1 MKETT
6 FIDKNKEKWHEFE
19 KLSRA
24 KSTDPDKLSELFVEL
39 TEDLSYAKTFYPK
52 RTVRVYLNYLAQK
65 VFMSFHKQKK
75 GFLRDFALFWIQ
87 KLPFEMYRSRNQFFH
102 AFLFLAVSVLIGCVS
117 SFIDEDFA
125 RVIMGDGY
133 MNMTEENINSG
144 DPMKVYKEMPEGSM
158 FLWITQNNIKVAFI
172 TFILGVFFSI
182 GSVFM
187 LLRTGFMLGAF
198 QYFFYSKGLF
208 LTSFLTIWIHGT
220 LEISAIVIAGAA
232 GIVMGNGLLF
242 PKTLT
247 RTQSFQISA
256 KRGMNILLGTVPIF
270 IVAGFLEGYVTRH
283 TEMSSFSKWFI
294 ILFSLAFVVYY
305 YIIYPKMV
313 AKSFPDDLRVEEKPA
328 HQESAAIQKH
338 RIREISG
345 VFYDTFRFY
354 KTYFLNIGTIIV
366 AVILPL
372 AIIYLSALYYFSPIA
387 DYDLTME
394 ELGAF
399 IMSGLDHF
407 TWTGLIANVAFI
419 SLNIATVVH
428 CFQFLEKPNSKPF
441 LQIWIKEIWP
451 YFIKAFIITLLL
463 YSLFFFTPFYVSLL
477 FILLMP
483 FVLNVFYPVISSEN
497 SFADGINKGLS
508 YGSKSWGNSLLV
520 FILMLAMVYFFSW
533 LYHNPIFEDFDIK
546 SLMLDEIIDWHT
558 LTVFDNFM
566 TIRNFISSLFVM
578 MLIQLLIPLLVIAF
592 SFQFLSTQDKEEAI
606 GLKKRMKKF
615 GKGSKIYEKVG

>member
-19 KLSRA
+19 KLSQA
-24 KSTDPDKLSELFVEL
+24 KNTDPDKLSELFVEL

-52 RTVRVYLNYLAQK
+52 RTVRVYLNFLAQK

-87 KLPFEMYRSRNQFFH
+87 KLPLEMYRSRNQFFH
-102 AFLFLAVSVLIGCVS
+102 AFLFLAISVLIGCVS

-125 RVIMGDGY
+125 RVILGDSY
-133 MNMTEENINSG
+133 VNMTEENINLG
-144 DPMKVYKEMPEGSM
+144 DPMKVYKNMSEGSM
-158 FLWITQNNIKVAFI
+158 FLEITQNNIKVAFI

-198 QYFFYSKGLF
+198 QYFFYTKGLF

-247 RTQSFQISA
+247 RTQSFQVSA

-294 ILFSLAFVVYY
+294 ILFSLAFVIYY
-305 YIIYPKMV
+305 YIIYPRMV
-313 AKSFPDDLRVEEKPA
+313 AKSYPDDLRVEEKPS
-328 HQESAAIQKH
+328 HQESTPIQKH
-338 RIREISG
+338 RIREVSD

-354 KTYFLNIGTIIV
+354 KVYFLNVGKVILTI
-366 AVILPL
+366 ILPL
-372 AIIYLSALYYFSPIA
+372 ALIYLSALYYFSPIA
-387 DYDLTME
+387 DYDLTMQ
-394 ELGAF
+394 ELGGF

-407 TWTGLIANVAFI
+407 TWTGLVANVAFI
-419 SLNIATVVH
+419 SLNIATVIH
-428 CFQFLEKPNSKPF
+428 CFKYIENPISGSYLRV
-441 LQIWIKEIWP
+441 WIKEIWP
-451 YFIKAFIITLLL
+451 YFIKAFMITLLL
-463 YSLFFFTPFYVSLL
+463 YSLFFYTPFYVTLL
-477 FILLMP
+477 FILVMP
-483 FVLNVFYPVISSEN
+483 FVMNTFYPAISSEY
-497 SFADGINKGLS
+497 SFFDGISKGLS
-508 YGSKSWGNSLLV
+508 YGSKAWGSSFLV
-520 FILMLAMVYFFSW
+520 FILTAALAYFFSW
-533 LYHNPIFEDFDIK
+533 LYHNPIFQDFDIK
-546 SLMLDEIIDWHT
+546 SMMLDEIIDWHT

-566 TIRNFISSLFVM
+566 TIRNFISSLFVLL
-578 MLIQLLIPLLVIAF
+578 LIQLLIPLLTIAF

-606 GLKKRMKKF
+606 GLKKRMKTF
-615 GKGSKIYEKVG
+615 GTGSKIYEKVG